1 MGREMSE
8 NKFYLRLIPLSVG
21 AGIEAIECGGTNQPL
36 PRGCETT
43 ERSADLEISNLA
55 LKYILGKCHVTSY
68 RSLEWALEA
77 ALQFQHCMVQ

>member
-43 ERSADLEISNLA
+43 E
-55 LKYILGKCHVTSY
+55 
-68 RSLEWALEA
+68 
-77 ALQFQHCMVQ
+77 